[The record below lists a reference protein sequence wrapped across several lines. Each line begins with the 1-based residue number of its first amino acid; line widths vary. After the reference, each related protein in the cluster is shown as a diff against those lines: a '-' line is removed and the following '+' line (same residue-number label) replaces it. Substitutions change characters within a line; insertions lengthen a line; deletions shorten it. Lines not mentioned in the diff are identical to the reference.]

1 MSEVINYI
9 SNDFKAIDVLED
21 INSVKDFFNEIDFS
35 HFPVVEGG
43 IYIGSMASED
53 VENFEIDKKVID
65 YRYTL
70 SGFFARTNMYCLDV
84 LEIFAKNNSNVIPVL
99 DELNTYMGYY
109 EITDVIKNFY
119 ETPFI
124 NEVGGVIIVEK
135 SILEFSM
142 SQAVQIVESNEGK
155 ILGLYVSETTTD
167 KIQVTIKIVLGGINE
182 IIQSFRRYGFE
193 IISEHQE
200 DAYLT
205 NLKERSEYL
214 DKYLNI

>member
-43 IYIGSMASED
+43 IYIGSIASED

>member
-9 SNDFKAIDVLED
+9 SNDFRAIDVLED

-43 IYIGSMASED
+43 IYIGSIASED

-99 DELNTYMGYY
+99 DELNTYVGYY

-214 DKYLNI
+214 EKYLNI

>member
-9 SNDFKAIDVLED
+9 SNDFRAIDVLED

-43 IYIGSMASED
+43 IYIGSIASED

-99 DELNTYMGYY
+99 DELNTYVGYY

>member
-9 SNDFKAIDVLED
+9 SNDFRAIDVLED

-43 IYIGSMASED
+43 IYIGSIAFED

-99 DELNTYMGYY
+99 DELNTYVGYY

-193 IISEHQE
+193 IISEHKE